1 MNANANAN
9 ADSNAARAAA
19 PSPALPAGE
28 PHPARYANR
37 FACGFA
43 ATRPAFLSVTLVAC
57 LIGLA
62 GASRSG
68 IAIDTLT
75 ALFTV
80 AFALVAHA
88 GVNVVNDYH
97 DALSGADE
105 ANEKRLHP
113 FTGGSRFIQNGVI
126 GVRQMG
132 VFGYLLLAAVIPAG
146 LWLAWQSGPGLI
158 AIGLAGLFVGW
169 AYSAPPLALMS
180 RGLGE
185 FAIAAGWLLVVAG
198 TDFVQRGSFAF
209 MPVAA
214 GLSYA
219 LLVANLLFINQ
230 FPDHDGD
237 RAVGKRTLVVRLGPQ
252 TAKWAYL
259 LIAIAAYGWLVAM
272 VAIWLLPQKAAAAAI
287 TVVLSFS
294 AGRELL
300 QHAGEPAELA
310 PAIKRTIVAANLH
323 GLILA
328 AALAFA

>member
-1 MNANANAN
+1 MK
-9 ADSNAARAAA
+9 ADSNPI
-19 PSPALPAGE
+19 PSPASTPAIPAAE
-28 PHPARYANR
+28 PHPERYSNLVAR
-37 FACGFA
+37 GIA

-62 GASRSG
+62 TASRSG

-75 ALFTV
+75 ALLTIV
-80 AFALVAHA
+80 FALVAHA

-97 DALSGADE
+97 DALSGADA
-105 ANEKRLHP
+105 ANEKRLYP

-126 GVRQMG
+126 GTRQMG
-132 VFGYLLLAAVIPAG
+132 VFGYVLLAAVIPPG

-158 AIGLAGLFVGW
+158 AIGMAGLIIGW

-185 FAIAAGWLLVVAG
+185 LAIAAGWLLVVVG
-198 TDFVQRGSFAF
+198 SDFVQRGSFAF
-209 MPVAA
+209 MPFAA
-214 GLSYA
+214 GLPYA

-237 RAVGKRTLVVRLGPQ
+237 RAVGKRTLVVLLGPQ

-259 LIAIAAYGWLVAM
+259 LIAIFAYGWLVAM
-272 VAIWLLPQKAAAAAI
+272 VAIYLLPQKAAAAAI

-300 QHAGEPAELA
+300 QHASEPAELE

-328 AALAFA
+328 AVLAFA